1 MQKEEQ
7 VRLLK
12 GLISYLDSGSNVNAG
27 GIMQNPP
34 ETYTCEKRFLKEW
47 EKFFKDYPQI
57 VGMTGDLAEPGTF
70 FTRDDFGIP
79 ILATR
84 DEQGNFKAFANVC
97 SHRGVVVENEKKGLK
112 TKFSCPF
119 HGWTYDNSGKLIG
132 YPKPDHF
139 GEIDKSCYGLTELPS
154 KEQFGFLWVHPN
166 PKGKIDTNFLFGDQ
180 LMEEFESWGFQDLV
194 LTREEDYITEMNWKL
209 AIDTFG
215 ETYHFSTLHKN
226 TLFNSFHGNVQ
237 MFDTFERN
245 ARLTLCL
252 REIDNMKHE
261 HVDNWHIC
269 RGAFPV
275 YFLFPNTIV
284 NVSDT
289 GIILVR
295 EYPLDLSPHRSVS
308 KVSFYFWPKVIEYI
322 KNNNIVLDEV
332 DDTDSLQTNSV
343 DNPYQG
349 FGEVIRDEDYVVAAA
364 SHKGLQSGTIDH
376 ITFGKNEPALHHY
389 HNTFREALDM
399 EPLPLIKL

>member
-12 GLISYLDSGSNVNAG
+12 GLINYLETGTNVDAG
-27 GIMQNPP
+27 GIMQTPTD
-34 ETYTCEKRFLKEW
+34 TYTSEERFSEEW
-47 EKFFKDYPQI
+47 NKFFRDYPQI

-70 FTRDDFGIP
+70 FTREDFGIP
-79 ILATR
+79 LLATR
-84 DEQGNFKAFANVC
+84 DEKGKFRAFANVC
-97 SHRGVVVENEKKGLK
+97 AHRGVVVENEKKGKK

-132 YPKPDHF
+132 FPKPDHF
-139 GEIDKSCYGLTELPS
+139 GNIDKTCYGLTELPCM
-154 KEQFGFLWVHPN
+154 EQYGFLWVHPN
-166 PKGKIDTNFLFGDQ
+166 PKGEIDLNNLFGSK
-180 LMEEFESWGFQDLV
+180 LMEEFESWGFQNLI
-194 LTREEDYITEMNWKL
+194 LTNEEEYVTEMNWKL

-215 ETYHFSTLHKN
+215 ETYHFSTLHRN
-226 TLFNSFHGNVQ
+226 TLFNTFHGNVQ
-237 MFDTFERN
+237 MFDTFKRN

-252 REIDNMKHE
+252 REIDNMKKDPE
-261 HVDNWHIC
+261 ENWHIC

-275 YFLFPNTIV
+275 YFLFPNTIL

-295 EYPLDLSPHRSVS
+295 EYPLDMSPHRSVS
-308 KVSFYFWPKVIEYI
+308 KVSFYFWPKVIDYLKEN
-322 KNNNIVLDEV
+322 KIVLDKTEGKPLQDGV
-332 DDTDSLQTNSV
+332 DG
-343 DNPYQG
+343 NPYLG
-349 FGEVIRDEDYVVAAA
+349 FGAIIRDEDYVVAAA
-364 SHKGLQSGTIDH
+364 SHKGLRSGTIDH

-389 HNTFREALDM
+389 HNAFREALDM

>member
-12 GLISYLDSGSNVNAG
+12 GLISYLDSGENVDAG
-27 GIMQNPP
+27 GIMQNPSD
-34 ETYTCEKRFLKEW
+34 TYTCEKRFSKEW
-47 EKFFKDYPQI
+47 NKFFRDYPQI
-57 VGMTGDLAEPGTF
+57 VGMTGDLAEPDTF
-70 FTRDDFGIP
+70 FTREDFGIP
-79 ILATR
+79 LLATR
-84 DEQGNFKAFANVC
+84 DEQGNFRAFANVC
-97 SHRGVVVENEKKGLK
+97 AHRGVVVENEKKGQK

-139 GEIDKSCYGLTELPS
+139 GEIDKTCYGLTELPS
-154 KEQFGFLWVHPN
+154 KEQYGFLWVHPN
-166 PKGKIDTNFLFGDQ
+166 PKGQIDLNTLFGNR
-180 LMEEFESWGFQDLV
+180 LMEEFEAWGFQNLI
-194 LTREEDYITEMNWKL
+194 LTREEEYITEMNWKL

-226 TLFNSFHGNVQ
+226 SLFNSFHGNVQ

-252 REIDNMKHE
+252 REIDNMKRDPVE
-261 HVDNWHIC
+261 DWHIC

-275 YFLFPNTIV
+275 YFLFPNTIL
-284 NVSDT
+284 NVSNT

-308 KVSFYFWPKVIEYI
+308 KVSFYFWPHVIDYI
-322 KNNNIVLDEV
+322 KENNIVLGE
-332 DDTDSLQTNSV
+332 TNGNETTQENV
-343 DNPYQG
+343 EDPYQG
-349 FGEVIRDEDYVVAAA
+349 FGTIIRDEDYVVAAA
-364 SHKGLQSGTIDH
+364 SHKGLRSGIIDH

>member
-12 GLISYLDSGSNVNAG
+12 GLISYLDSGLTVDAG
-27 GIMQNPP
+27 GIMLNPP
-34 ETYTCEKRFLKEW
+34 ETYTCEKRFSKEW
-47 EKFFKDYPQI
+47 NTFFRDYPQI
-57 VGMTGDLAEPGTF
+57 VGMTGDLPEPRTF

-79 ILATR
+79 ILSTR
-84 DEQGNFKAFANVC
+84 DEKGSFKAFANVC
-97 SHRGVVVENEKKGLK
+97 AHRGVVVENEKKGQK
-112 TKFSCPF
+112 SKFSCPF

-139 GEIDKSCYGLTELPS
+139 GEIDKTCYGLTELPS

-166 PKGKIDTNFLFGDQ
+166 PKGEIDLNSLFGSQ
-180 LMEEFESWGFQDLV
+180 LIKEFETWGFQDLV
-194 LTREEDYITEMNWKL
+194 LTHEENYITEMNWKL

-237 MFDTFERN
+237 MFDTFKRN

-261 HVDNWHIC
+261 PIDNWHIC

-275 YFLFPNTIV
+275 YFLFPNTIL

-308 KVSFYFWPKVIEYI
+308 RVSFYFWPRVIEYI
-322 KNNNIVLDEV
+322 KENNIVLDEIP
-332 DDTDSLQTNSV
+332 DNETKEEIGV
-343 DNPYQG
+343 DNPYHG
-349 FGEVIRDEDYVVAAA
+349 FGAIIRDEDYVVAAA
-364 SHKGLQSGTIDH
+364 SHKGLRSGTIDH

-399 EPLPLIKL
+399 EPLPLIKI

>member
-1 MQKEEQ
+1 MQKKEQ

-12 GLISYLDSGSNVNAG
+12 GLISYLDSGGNVDAG

-34 ETYTCEKRFLKEW
+34 DTYTCEKRFSKEW
-47 EKFFKDYPQI
+47 NKFFRDYPQI

-70 FTRDDFGIP
+70 FTREDFGIP

-84 DEQGNFKAFANVC
+84 DEQGNFRAFANVC
-97 SHRGVVVENEKKGLK
+97 AHRGVIVENEKKGQK

-139 GEIDKSCYGLTELPS
+139 GEIDKTCYGLKELPS
-154 KEQFGFLWVHPN
+154 KEQYGLLWVHPN
-166 PKGKIDTNFLFGDQ
+166 PKGEIDLNVLFGSQ
-180 LMEEFESWGFQDLV
+180 LMEEFEAWGFQDLV
-194 LTREEDYITEMNWKL
+194 LTHEEDYITEMNWKL

-215 ETYHFSTLHKN
+215 ETYHFPTLHKN
-226 TLFNSFHGNVQ
+226 SLLNSFHGNVQ
-237 MFDTFERN
+237 MFDSFERN
-245 ARLTLCL
+245 ARLTLCK
-252 REIDNMKHE
+252 REIDSMKTE
-261 HVDNWHIC
+261 PVDNWHIC

-275 YFLFPNTIV
+275 YFLFPNTIL

-308 KVSFYFWPKVIEYI
+308 RVSFYFWPRVIEYL
-322 KNNNIVLDEV
+322 KEANIVLDEMHKNETMQAHGV
-332 DDTDSLQTNSV
+332 E
-343 DNPYQG
+343 NPYLG
-349 FGEVIRDEDYVVAAA
+349 FGAIIRDEDYVVAAA
-364 SHKGLQSGTIDH
+364 SHKGLRSGTIDH

-389 HNTFREALDM
+389 HNAFREALDM

>member
-1 MQKEEQ
+1 MQKKEQ

-12 GLISYLDSGSNVNAG
+12 GLISYLDSGGNVDAG

-34 ETYTCEKRFLKEW
+34 DTYTCEKRFSKERN
-47 EKFFKDYPQI
+47 KFFRDYPQI

-70 FTRDDFGIP
+70 FTREDFGIP

-84 DEQGNFKAFANVC
+84 DEQGNFRAFANVC
-97 SHRGVVVENEKKGLK
+97 AHRGVIVENEKKGQK

-139 GEIDKSCYGLTELPS
+139 GEIDKTCYGLKELPS
-154 KEQFGFLWVHPN
+154 KEQYGLLWVHPN
-166 PKGKIDTNFLFGDQ
+166 PKGEIDLNVLFGSQ
-180 LMEEFESWGFQDLV
+180 LMEEFEAWGFQDLV
-194 LTREEDYITEMNWKL
+194 LTHEEDYITEMNWKL

-215 ETYHFSTLHKN
+215 ETYHFPTLHKN
-226 TLFNSFHGNVQ
+226 SLLNSFHGNVQ
-237 MFDTFERN
+237 MFDSFKRN
-245 ARLTLCL
+245 ARLTLCK
-252 REIDNMKHE
+252 REIDSMKTE
-261 HVDNWHIC
+261 PVDNWHIC

-275 YFLFPNTIV
+275 YFLFPNTIL

-308 KVSFYFWPKVIEYI
+308 RVSFYFWPRVIEYL
-322 KNNNIVLDEV
+322 KEANIVLDEMHKNETMQAHGV
-332 DDTDSLQTNSV
+332 E
-343 DNPYQG
+343 NPYLG
-349 FGEVIRDEDYVVAAA
+349 FGAIIRDEDYVVAAA
-364 SHKGLQSGTIDH
+364 SHKGLRSGTIDH

-389 HNTFREALDM
+389 HNAFREALDM